1 MSSNSINK
9 RDFWR
14 FVNKKLNRRLNH
26 YHVFSVISILFEEM
40 IKDLKDGKS
49 IKIFNFGTLSLK
61 RNKPRK
67 YFDVNHQK
75 VMLSKSHRILRFV
88 LSPIIKKKL
97 CRQLDKSQ
105 KEIK

>member
-1 MSSNSINK
+1 MSNSINK

-14 FVNKKLNRRLNH
+14 FVNRKLNRRFNH
-26 YHVFSVISILFEEM
+26 SHVFSVISILFEEM
-40 IKDLKDGKS
+40 IKDLKEEKP
-49 IKIFNFGTLSLK
+49 IKIFNFGVLSLK
-61 RNKPRK
+61 KTKPRR

-75 VMLSKSHRILRFV
+75 VMLSKGHRILRFT

-97 CRQLDKSQ
+97 CKQLDKSQ